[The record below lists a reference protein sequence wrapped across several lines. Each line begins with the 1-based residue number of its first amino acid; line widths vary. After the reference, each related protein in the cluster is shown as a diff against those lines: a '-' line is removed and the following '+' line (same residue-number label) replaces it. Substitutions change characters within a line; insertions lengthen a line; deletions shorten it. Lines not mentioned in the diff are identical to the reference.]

1 VIIDCHSHAVSAP
14 TGQCTGASLMAAW
27 TVLDSSGTYWGR
39 PPAPPEEELHGGALR
54 QIAFQDEIGTD
65 VQVTTP
71 RPFILKHSCPDPVKV
86 HWWCEMNNDA
96 LGYQAAAFPD
106 RIKGVGALPQV
117 AGAPITDTFEEFDR
131 VIGDLGFVGVMV
143 NPDPHEG
150 RAPGVPFGHPY
161 WYPLF
166 EKAARE
172 DVPILVHSA
181 GCYGRGSYNEHSVAE
196 AALAT
201 ISLIEHDVLDRFP
214 GLKIVIPHGG
224 GSVPYQLGRWM
235 AHDQRMRSADDPR
248 DFQTMLRSLWFDST
262 VYTEA
267 ALALLIDTVG
277 SESVL
282 FGTDR
287 PGSAGPLDDVKPIL
301 DGLTGVTDEDRA
313 NIFEVNA
320 RRVFSRL

>member
-1 VIIDCHSHAVSAP
+1 MIIDCHSHAVSAP

-27 TVLDSSGTYWGR
+27 TVLDSSGTYWGK
-39 PPAPPEEELHGGALR
+39 PPAPPEEDLHGGALR

-65 VQVTTP
+65 LQLTSP
-71 RPFILKHSCPDPVKV
+71 RPFILKHSNPDPVKV

-96 LGYQAAAFPD
+96 LAYQTTHFPD
-106 RIKGVGALPQV
+106 RIRGIGALPQV

-131 VIGDLGFVGVMV
+131 AIDDLGFVGIMV

-150 RAPGVPFGHPY
+150 LAPGVPFGHEY
-161 WYPLF
+161 WFPLF
-166 EKAARE
+166 EKAAAA
-172 DVPILVHSA
+172 DVPLVVHSA

-201 ISLIEHDVLDRFP
+201 ISLIEHDIPGIFP
-214 GLKIVIPHGG
+214 DLKIVVPHGG

-235 AHDQRMRSADDPR
+235 AHDQRMRPADDER
-248 DFQTMLRSLWFDST
+248 DFASMLKSLWFDST
-262 VYTEA
+262 IYTDA

-277 SESVL
+277 SERVL

-287 PGSAGPLDDVKPIL
+287 PGSAGPLDDVLPIL
-301 DGLTGVTDEDRA
+301 ERLEGLTDTDRQ
-313 NIFEVNA
+313 NIVESNA
-320 RRVFSRL
+320 RQVFSRI